1 MKRVAFSIVC
11 AFVVWSGAS
20 AEQPHQPIAPQ
31 PLTSDNVPTEWTLQ
45 ALIDTAMA
53 KSALLSDYASQI
65 EGQTE
70 CRCMY
75 LAQLRVFIQI
85 LVLYYLGNLFIVSRF
100 VGYDFPVREIDIYPR
115 GFDRPTVDAAIFPFN
130 IVLFLPV
137 DRSVYFDNSHLFPM
151 PNRLSRYQKYSR

>member
-65 EGQTE
+65 EGQTVE
-70 CRCMY
+70 QEYNRQNERCTFCKTKG
-75 LAQLRVFIQI
+75 ARKIQI
-85 LVLYYLGNLFIVSRF
+85 HRNRSGHQIGVRFCCSDVLLCEFFLSSNAVQIPIEHHLKHIKKVHFLPCVLYSKICISHKF
-100 VGYDFPVREIDIYPR
+100 
-115 GFDRPTVDAAIFPFN
+115 
-130 IVLFLPV
+130 
-137 DRSVYFDNSHLFPM
+137 SVPL
-151 PNRLSRYQKYSR
+151 